1 MGPAEQRV
9 RRGEGLVAFALAF
22 AWLSIG
28 ASPAHFWLDSGELS
42 AAGHELG
49 VVHPPGTP
57 GLVLLLRMSAWLPL
71 GGVGFRMALVD
82 CALGAATVV
91 LVGLVLAR
99 HGASRP
105 LRWGAGAWVLAG
117 LTFGRQCRVVEVYA
131 LATALMMVALWGF
144 DPAIERAR
152 RTGPRLLGTFAA
164 VWAAWSFGDLRL
176 ALAPPV
182 IIAWWLD
189 LRRGRAWARWAPLV
203 VVTASAMLVS
213 LPLASITGPWMDWG
227 DPQTAGRLWSHL
239 QAESIRE
246 GFADEILPASG
257 AMWRLNAGDAVAR
270 LAEDLGAP
278 GLVLAMAAL
287 VLQAWTRPWRGS
299 AEARS
304 RRTDRAIALGL
315 FWVVA
320 VEAFYIV
327 GINPMG
333 GADRQ
338 TGIVLAPIAALV
350 VGRVLAAWLSGRPR
364 LAWAILPLTGAVTI
378 GPALLGSFG
387 DLAITRSWGPPAWT
401 RGALAQLPP
410 GSLLLTQSDDLSAGL
425 AYASVVE
432 GARPDLVF
440 APAQHLHKAA
450 PEVDPRRRAP
460 WDAAASASTEH
471 ERIEAAIAGHVGVV
485 ALEHPA
491 QGVMARVRFWSDRGA
506 VPLAIGASSGEPTAI
521 PIRPDAV
528 ESIEHW
534 IPRLP
539 TQLDRRR
546 LAIALAQQAR
556 GRVKVEGDAAG
567 AMRILELVVQQV
579 TDAYPSALVTLAAL
593 RDRFGDTPAAI
604 VLTRRAL
611 ELEPGRSV
619 ALTNLA
625 LYLSRDPSTR
635 AEALVLAERAA
646 ALRPWRRDV
655 WERLAEVRMANGDA
669 QGAQDARERA
679 KSLLR

>member
-1 MGPAEQRV
+1 MAGKRV
-9 RRGEGLVAFALAF
+9 VWGEGIVAFALAF

-71 GGVGFRMALVD
+71 GTIGFRMALVD
-82 CALGAATVV
+82 CALGAAAVV
-91 LVGLVLAR
+91 LVGVVLAR

-105 LRWGAGAWVLAG
+105 LRWGAAAWVLAG

-182 IIAWWLD
+182 IIAWCID
-189 LRRGRAWARWAPLV
+189 LRRGRAWARWAPLC
-203 VVTASAMLVS
+203 VVTASAMLVA
-213 LPLASITGPWMDWG
+213 LPLASVTGPWMDWG

-246 GFADEILPASG
+246 GFADEILPASA
-257 AMWRLNAGDAVAR
+257 AMWRLNAGEAIAR
-270 LAEDLGAP
+270 LSEDLGAP
-278 GLVLAMAAL
+278 GLVLATAAL

-299 AEARS
+299 PDART
-304 RRTDRAIALGL
+304 RRVDRAIALGL
-315 FWVVA
+315 SWIVA

-333 GADRQ
+333 GVDRQ
-338 TGIVLAPIAALV
+338 TGIVLAPIAALL
-350 VGRVLAAWLSGRPR
+350 VGRVLATWLSGRPR
-364 LAWAILPLTGAVTI
+364 LGWAILPLTGAVTI
-378 GPALLGSFG
+378 GPALLVSAG
-387 DLAITRSWGPPAWT
+387 DVAVTRSWGPPAWT

-440 APAQHLHKAA
+440 APAQHLHKPA
-450 PEVDPRRRAP
+450 PEVEPRRRAP
-460 WDAAASASTEH
+460 WDAAAAATTEH
-471 ERIEAAIAGHVGVV
+471 ERIEAAIAAHVGVV
-485 ALEHPA
+485 ALEHPT

-521 PIRPDAV
+521 PFRPDPV
-528 ESIEHW
+528 DSIAHW
-534 IPRLP
+534 LPRLP
-539 TQLDRRR
+539 TDLDRRR

-556 GRVKVEGDAAG
+556 GRIKVEGDAVG

-579 TDAYPSALVTLAAL
+579 EYPSALVALAAL
-593 RDRFGDTPAAI
+593 RDRFGDAPAAI
-604 VLTRRAL
+604 ALTRRAL

-625 LYLSRDPSTR
+625 LYLARDPSTR
-635 AEALVLAERAA
+635 AEALALAERAA
-646 ALRPWRRDV
+646 ALRPWRSDV
-655 WERLAEVRMANGDA
+655 WERLADVRMANGDA